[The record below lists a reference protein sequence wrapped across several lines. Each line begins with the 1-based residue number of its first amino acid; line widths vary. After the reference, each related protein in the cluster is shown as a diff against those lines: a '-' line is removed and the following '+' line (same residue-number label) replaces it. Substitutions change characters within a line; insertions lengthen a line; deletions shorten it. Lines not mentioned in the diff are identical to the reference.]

1 MDNSESIKALDKLHQ
16 KLQRLNRIEE
26 TGNCNGD
33 IKSMMMNIV
42 HEAISEH
49 ESNKA
54 TFNYLLRVHSKSLC
68 ANRRVFDEQFLVWL
82 YSFVLF
88 VYSLYGMFALWMARI
103 NVSHLKNVLL
113 IVYFRIFFWGIF
125 CYNMYHH
132 APLDKYWSGEYGL
145 WGLAW
150 AIFDECGFTKIDY
163 SSYAFYEQFVH
174 SFSSADSNK
183 TFLNARADRIPDK
196 DLQSTLEL
204 LRQQSS
210 YKKTEEKEKA
220 NEKAKEKSKSW
231 QEILYQCCIL
241 GKLLLKL
248 SFILNFP
255 PIFPAR
261 FALLEK

>member
-1 MDNSESIKALDKLHQ
+1 M
-16 KLQRLNRIEE
+16 
-26 TGNCNGD
+26 
-33 IKSMMMNIV
+33 
-42 HEAISEH
+42 
-49 ESNKA
+49 
-54 TFNYLLRVHSKSLC
+54 
-68 ANRRVFDEQFLVWL
+68 
-82 YSFVLF
+82 
-88 VYSLYGMFALWMARI
+88 
-103 NVSHLKNVLL
+103 
-113 IVYFRIFFWGIF
+113 
-125 CYNMYHH
+125 
-132 APLDKYWSGEYGL
+132 P
-145 WGLAW
+145 
-150 AIFDECGFTKIDY
+150 FDECGFTKIDY
-163 SSYAFYEQFVH
+163 SSYAFYEQFVL

-220 NEKAKEKSKSW
+220 KEKAKEKSKSW

-261 FALLEK
+261 FALLKK